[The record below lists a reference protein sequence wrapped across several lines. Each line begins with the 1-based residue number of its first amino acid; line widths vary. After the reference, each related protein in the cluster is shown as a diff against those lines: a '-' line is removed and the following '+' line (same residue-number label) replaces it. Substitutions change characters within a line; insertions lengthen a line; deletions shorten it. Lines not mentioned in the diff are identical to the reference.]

1 MGLPYG
7 NEIDMW
13 SAGCIMMELYTGR
26 PLFNGADEIE
36 QVRLIQHP
44 LQIPLS
50 YSIPH
55 LTLTNAD
62 EQVL

>member
-1 MGLPYG
+1 MGLPYA

-36 QVRLIQHP
+36 QVRSIRIASLNCDHFLIF
-44 LQIPLS
+44 
-50 YSIPH
+50 
-55 LTLTNAD
+55 
-62 EQVL
+62 VLII